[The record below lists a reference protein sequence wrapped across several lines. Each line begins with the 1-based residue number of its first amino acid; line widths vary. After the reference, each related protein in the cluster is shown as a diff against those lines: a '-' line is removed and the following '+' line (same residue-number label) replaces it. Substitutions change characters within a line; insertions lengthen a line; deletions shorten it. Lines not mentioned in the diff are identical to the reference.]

1 MVRVWL
7 SLGSNINRQHN
18 VSSALAALK
27 DRFGELQVSQVY
39 ESVAVG
45 FSGDP
50 FYNLIVGMG
59 TEDSVD
65 TLATTLRAI
74 EADHGRVRGGGGF
87 APRTLDIDLLTYG
100 DLVMD
105 TPIQLPRE
113 EIIRYAFVLK
123 PLAEVAGDERHPVL
137 GIDYASLWEKSDLHD
152 QALWPIGF
160 DLGGYS

>member
-18 VSSALAALK
+18 ISSALVALK
-27 DRFGELQVSQVY
+27 SHFGELHVSQVY

-50 FYNLIVGMG
+50 FYNLIVGMMAV
-59 TEDSVD
+59 ESVEA
-65 TLATTLRAI
+65 LATTLRTI
-74 EADHGRVRGGGGF
+74 ETDHGRVRDGGGF

-105 TPIQLPRE
+105 KPIQLPRE
-113 EIIRYAFVLK
+113 EIVRYAFVLK
-123 PLAEVAGDERHPVL
+123 PLAEVAGGERHPVL

-152 QALWPIGF
+152 QAIWPIDF
-160 DLGGYS
+160 DLSEFS